1 MDQQQLSKD
10 ILKLVGGEE
19 NIDQVTHCMTRLR
32 FNLND
37 NSKADKKTLQN
48 TPGVMG
54 VMINGG
60 QFQVIIGND
69 VPKVYNALVGNMS
82 KSPDAGT
89 NASTETKTKK
99 NPLSA
104 LFDFISGVFTPILPA
119 ITGAGMIKGIVAL
132 LVTLGWMSETS
143 STYQILSAIGD
154 GAFYFLPII
163 LGISTARKLGSNMY
177 IGAAIGASVLHPTIT
192 TLLGTGESITF
203 AGLPVVAATYS
214 SSVIPILI
222 AVWLASYVEKAVD
235 KVTHASLKLIVVP
248 TVTLLVIVPVTL
260 IAVGP
265 LGVIIGNG
273 LTDGF
278 SWLFDNTGL
287 FAGLIIGGAFSLLII
302 TGMHYALVPIMIGSI
317 ATLGY
322 DYLIPMMMVANFAQ
336 AGSALG
342 VSLKSKN
349 KQTKSLAMS
358 TSVTAFMGITEP
370 AMYGVNMK
378 YKKPF
383 IAALIGAGIGGAFM
397 SLFHTKA
404 YVVGGLAGVSGIPM
418 ILGETFVYA
427 VIGLV
432 IGSAVAAVLTYIL
445 GFEEETVADTPE
457 ANQVNTVEGEAVNT
471 QTAVNVQAAATK
483 ETDATSSITTIGE
496 EANGE
501 DQEVYSPITGEVKP
515 LSAVNDPAFSEEIMG
530 QGFAIQPSEGRVVAP
545 INGTVFSLSKSGHA
559 IGLVSDSGAEMLI
572 HIGIDT
578 VKLKGQFFS
587 PKVQAGAR
595 VSVGDLLME
604 FDREEIEK
612 AGYETITPV
621 IVTNMHQYGAI
632 QSAGKTN
639 VRETE
644 LIYTAKAL

>member
-1 MDQQQLSKD
+1 MDKQQLSKD

-37 NSKADKKTLQN
+37 NGKADKATLKN

-54 VMINGG
+54 VMENGG

-69 VPKVYNALVGNMS
+69 VPVVYNALVGNMS
-82 KSPDAGT
+82 KSPDAKPAAAAATGG
-89 NASTETKTKK
+89 KKK

-104 LFDFISGVFTPILPA
+104 VFDFISGVFTPILPA

-132 LVTLGWMSETS
+132 LLTFGWIDATS
-143 STYQILSAIGD
+143 STYIILSAIGD

-177 IGAAIGASVLHPTIT
+177 IGAAIGASVMHPTIT
-192 TLLGTGESITF
+192 ALLAPGENVSFI
-203 AGLPVVAATYS
+203 GLPVVAATYA

-222 AVWLASYVEKAVD
+222 AIWLASYVEKAID

-248 TVTLLVIVPVTL
+248 TVTLLIIVPVMM

-273 LTDGF
+273 LTDGIN
-278 SWLFDNTGL
+278 WLFNNAGL
-287 FAGLIIGGAFSLLII
+287 FAGLLVGGAFSLLII

-322 DYLIPMMMVANFAQ
+322 DYLIPLMMVANFAQ

-349 KQTKSLAMS
+349 KQIKSLSAS
-358 TSVTAFMGITEP
+358 TGVTALMGITEP
-370 AMYGVNMK
+370 AMYGVNMRF
-378 YKKPF
+378 KKPF
-383 IAALIGAGIGGAFM
+383 VAALIGAAISGAFI
-397 SLFHTKA
+397 SFFQTKA
-404 YVVGGLAGVSGIPM
+404 YVIGGLAGLSGIPM
-418 ILGETFVYA
+418 IIGPTFVYA
-427 VIGLV
+427 LIGIVIAV
-432 IGSAVAAVLTYIL
+432 VASAILTYIL
-445 GFEEETVADTPE
+445 GFEDVPE
-457 ANQVNTVEGEAVNT
+457 AVP
-471 QTAVNVQAAATK
+471 AAATTASA
-483 ETDATSSITTIGE
+483 EPVTPVAADVNSSASAVSAVE
-496 EANGE
+496 EEKAQ
-501 DQEVYSPITGEVKP
+501 DQEVFSPMTGEVKP
-515 LSAVNDPAFSEEIMG
+515 LSEVPDPAFAEEIMG
-530 QGFAIQPSEGRVVAP
+530 KGFAIQPTEGRVVSP

-559 IGLVSDSGAEMLI
+559 IGLVSDNGAEMLI

-587 PKVQAGAR
+587 PKVQAGAK
-595 VSVGDLLME
+595 VAVGDVLME
-604 FDREEIEK
+604 FDRKEIEK
-612 AGYETITPV
+612 AGYTTITPV
-621 IVTNMHQYGAI
+621 IVTNMHQYESI
-632 QSAGKTN
+632 VSAGRTAIK
-639 VRETE
+639 EQE
-644 LIYTAKAL
+644 LLYTAKA

>member
-37 NSKADKKTLQN
+37 NDKADKKTLQN

-60 QFQVIIGND
+60 QFQVIIGNE

-82 KSPDAGT
+82 KSPDGGSA
-89 NASTETKTKK
+89 ETTVAKKKK

-119 ITGAGMIKGIVAL
+119 ITGAGMIKGIIAL
-132 LVTLGWMSETS
+132 LVTMGWMTDTS

-163 LGISTARKLGSNMY
+163 LAISTARKLGSNMY
-177 IGAAIGASVLHPTIT
+177 IAAAIGASMLHPTIT
-192 TLLGTGESITF
+192 ALLGTGEKITF
-203 AGLPVVAATYS
+203 AGLPVIAATYA

-235 KVTHASLKLIVVP
+235 KITHASLKLIIVP

-265 LGVIIGNG
+265 LGVILGNG

-278 SWLFDNTGL
+278 SWLFDNAGL
-287 FAGLIIGGAFSLLII
+287 FAGLIVGGTFSLLII
-302 TGMHYALVPIMIGSI
+302 TGMHYALVPVMIGSV

-342 VSLKSKN
+342 VSLKSKV

-358 TSVTAFMGITEP
+358 TSVTALMGITEP
-370 AMYGVNMK
+370 AMYGVNMRF
-378 YKKPF
+378 KKPF
-383 IAALIGAGIGGAFM
+383 IAALIGAGVGGAFM

-404 YVVGGLAGVSGIPM
+404 YVIGGLAGIAGIPM
-418 ILGETFVYA
+418 VLGETIVYA
-427 VIGLV
+427 IIGFIIAIAV
-432 IGSAVAAVLTYIL
+432 SAGLTYIL
-445 GFEEETVADTPE
+445 GFDEGPAAAETAKPEQVSGAQVEETSV
-457 ANQVNTVEGEAVNT
+457 
-471 QTAVNVQAAATK
+471 QTAVSAHEAT
-483 ETDATSSITTIGE
+483 E
-496 EANGE
+496 EAKPQ
-501 DQEVYSPITGEVKP
+501 DQAVYSPITGEVKP
-515 LSAVNDPAFSEEIMG
+515 LSAVNDPAFAEEIMG
-530 QGFAIQPSEGRVVAP
+530 KGFAIQPAEGRVVSP
-545 INGTVFSLSKSGHA
+545 ISGTVFSLSKSGHA
-559 IGLVSDSGAEMLI
+559 IGLVSDNGAEMLI

-587 PKVQAGAR
+587 PKVQAGTK

-604 FDREEIEK
+604 FDRVEIEK
-612 AGYETITPV
+612 AGYDTITPV
-621 IVTNMHQYGAI
+621 IITNMYQYDSI
-632 QSAGKTN
+632 ESAGKTN
-639 VRETE
+639 VNESE
-644 LIYTAKAL
+644 LIYTAKAQ

>member
-19 NIDQVTHCMTRLR
+19 NIEQVTHCMTRLR

-37 NSKADKKTLQN
+37 NNIADKKTLQN

-54 VMINGG
+54 VMVNGG

-82 KSPDAGT
+82 KSPDGG
-89 NASTETKTKK
+89 ASGAAETTATKKK

-132 LVTLGWMSETS
+132 LVTLGWMSDTNS
-143 STYQILSAIGD
+143 SYQILSAIGD

-163 LGISTARKLGSNMY
+163 LAISTARKLGSNMY
-177 IGAAIGASVLHPTIT
+177 IGAAIGSSLLHPTIT
-192 TLLGTGESITF
+192 TLLGTGDKVTF
-203 AGLPVVAATYS
+203 AGLPVVAATYA

-235 KVTHASLKLIVVP
+235 KITHASLKLIVVP
-248 TVTLLVIVPVTL
+248 TVTLLVIVPLTL

-265 LGVIIGNG
+265 LGVIIGNA
-273 LTDGF
+273 LTGGF

-287 FAGLIIGGAFSLLII
+287 FAGLIIGGTFSLLII
-302 TGMHYALVPIMIGSI
+302 TGMHYALVPVMIGSI

-342 VSLKSKN
+342 VSLRSKV

-358 TSVTAFMGITEP
+358 TSITAFMGITEP
-370 AMYGVNMK
+370 AMYGVNMR

-383 IAALIGAGIGGAFM
+383 IAALIGSGVGGAFM

-404 YVVGGLAGVSGIPM
+404 YVIGGLAGIPGIPM
-418 ILGETFVYA
+418 ILGGTAVYA
-427 VIGLV
+427 FIGMIIAV
-432 IGSAVAAVLTYIL
+432 VVAAALTYIL
-445 GFEEETVADTPE
+445 GFEEAPAVTAATAQV
-457 ANQVNTVEGEAVNT
+457 NQVEQVLVAPINEKNEEVN
-471 QTAVNVQAAATK
+471 
-483 ETDATSSITTIGE
+483 E
-496 EANGE
+496 EVKAQ
-501 DQEVYSPITGEVKP
+501 DQEIFSPITGEVKP
-515 LSAVNDPAFSEEIMG
+515 LSAVNDPAFAEEIMG
-530 QGFAIQPSEGRVVAP
+530 KGFAIQPTDGWVVSP

-559 IGLVSDSGAEMLI
+559 IGLVSDSGAEILI

-587 PKVQAGAR
+587 PKVQAGAK

-604 FDREEIEK
+604 FDRVEIEK
-612 AGYETITPV
+612 AGYDTITP
-621 IVTNMHQYGAI
+621 IIITNMYQYDSI

-639 VRETE
+639 VKESE
-644 LIYTAKAL
+644 LIYTVKA

>member
-1 MDQQQLSKD
+1 MDKQQLSKD

-60 QFQVIIGND
+60 QFQIIIGNE

-82 KSPDAGT
+82 KSPDGDT
-89 NASTETKTKK
+89 NVSTETKQKK

-192 TLLGTGESITF
+192 ALLGTGEDVTF

-248 TVTLLVIVPVTL
+248 TVTLLVIVPVML

-278 SWLFDNTGL
+278 SWLFNNTGL
-287 FAGLIIGGAFSLLII
+287 FAGLIIGGTFSLLII

-349 KQTKSLAMS
+349 KQTRSLAMS

-404 YVVGGLAGVSGIPM
+404 YVIGGLAGLSGIPM
-418 ILGETFVYA
+418 ILGGTFVYA
-427 VIGLV
+427 VIGLL
-432 IGSAVAAVLTYIL
+432 IGTVAAVVLTYIL
-445 GFEEETVADTPE
+445 GFEEETAVEAPE
-457 ANQVNTVEGEAVNT
+457 AKQVDTAEGKAVNL
-471 QTAVNVQAAATK
+471 QAAATN
-483 ETDATSSITTIGE
+483 ETGSAASVKIVGE
-496 EANGE
+496 EVSAE

-515 LSAVNDPAFSEEIMG
+515 LSTVNDPAFSEEIMG
-530 QGFAIQPSEGRVVAP
+530 QGFAIQPSEGRVVSP

-559 IGLVSDSGAEMLI
+559 IGLVSDSGAEILI

-604 FDREEIEK
+604 FDREEIDK